1 MLSTGRQQAG
11 LERGRLNRR
20 AYDDGAHDKSDSYA
34 SQTSVVRTTERRD
47 AHDSAA
53 DCGGATPPFAAACR
67 SFSILL
73 DDGLTQAIELVLAN
87 QSVLAQVRKFLK
99 FLLD

>member
-11 LERGRLNRR
+11 LERGRLKRR
-20 AYDDGAHDKSDSYA
+20 AYDDTHDKSDSCA

-47 AHDSAA
+47 AHDGAA
-53 DCGGATPPFAAACR
+53 DCVGATPPFAAAGR

>member
-11 LERGRLNRR
+11 LKRGRLNR
-20 AYDDGAHDKSDSYA
+20 
-34 SQTSVVRTTERRD
+34 RTTERRD
-47 AHDSAA
+47 AHDGAA
-53 DCGGATPPFAAACR
+53 DCGGATPPFAANGR

>member
-47 AHDSAA
+47 AHERERDTALCSRL
-53 DCGGATPPFAAACR
+53 P
-67 SFSILL
+67 L
-73 DDGLTQAIELVLAN
+73 
-87 QSVLAQVRKFLK
+87 FLNTSR
-99 FLLD
+99 